1 MSILRSVPSAMLP
14 GAGLVLA
21 LLAAPAAAQCECRCV
36 NNKPTAW
43 CQSLLDIPPA
53 CAPQV
58 CEIERGRAPG
68 AASPF
73 VRPEDDK
80 CKEVEIINART
91 RESTRIRVCR

>member
-1 MSILRSVPSAMLP
+1 MSILRSVLSAVLP
-14 GAGLVLA
+14 GTGLVLA
-21 LLAAPAAAQCECRCV
+21 LLAAPATAQCECKCV

-68 AASPF
+68 AGSQF
-73 VRPEDDK
+73 VRPGEEK
-80 CKEVEIINART
+80 CKDVEIINAKT